1 MPHDGCK
8 ASEDNRECGKAGSY
22 PEGQFRSRPRDC
34 MRRACPKRH
43 WDTGKAGPRSDPR
56 ARRPTLQ
63 NVQPPS
69 GVTEK
74 EIKMTKTFA
83 IARANTEIL
92 SIAAAALIGL
102 SLIFV
107 AGMSHSATAHDLTHD
122 SRHAIGFP
130 CH

>member
-1 MPHDGCK
+1 M
-8 ASEDNRECGKAGSY
+8 
-22 PEGQFRSRPRDC
+22 
-34 MRRACPKRH
+34 
-43 WDTGKAGPRSDPR
+43 
-56 ARRPTLQ
+56 Q